1 VARTTNTALTGPPV
15 ERVVAAFYPLL
26 VRKRGGP
33 IVPIAAALVILAG
46 GLALGVY
53 GYDLLTTE
61 YRSPWWQA
69 VPSVAIAWTFLVA
82 GLIAWWRRPA
92 SRLGLLLLLVAAT
105 LLIRKLQYSGD
116 SSLFTV
122 GFALGSL
129 YAAFFVHVVLAYP
142 TGRVRDRLER
152 WFVGATYMLALLLPL
167 AVLLVYDPRRSCVF
181 NCSHPARVRPE
192 SLISV
197 TSDHALFDA
206 MHDLEQVGG
215 YGFVGVALMLL
226 IARRLLTAT
235 PHMRRRLAPLLIAGA
250 AAALRSVSEAVFS
263 FVPRSNIEALALFS
277 VEEAVQIAVPIALL
291 LGLLG
296 ERLARASV
304 ADLVRDLAA
313 TPPADVAVPV
323 GRALDDP
330 TLEVAYWMPS
340 RRGYVDAQGRPYDLP
355 TPDSRRA
362 VTPLAHDGEPVAA
375 LVHDPALL
383 DEPKLLD
390 SVCAAARLSLE
401 NARLHAELQAQ
412 LLKVRESRTR
422 LVSAADAERGR
433 IERDLHDGAQ
443 QRLVALALDL
453 RLAERGLTTADPQTR
468 ALLTAAVDSLQTAVR
483 ELRELA
489 HGVYPAIL
497 TQSGLTAAL
506 DDLAARTPSVPVT
519 IVDAPA
525 ARLPP
530 DVEAAAY
537 FVACEGLANAVK
549 HSGANAV
556 QIAVVTE
563 GRTLLV
569 TVEDDGIGGADADG
583 SGLRGLADRVEARGG
598 RLWIES
604 PAGGGTRI
612 TAELPCES

>member
-1 VARTTNTALTGPPV
+1 
-15 ERVVAAFYPLL
+15 
-26 VRKRGGP
+26 VRKRGWP
-33 IVPIAAALVILAG
+33 IVPVAAALAILAG

-53 GYDLLTTE
+53 GYDLLTTD

-92 SRLGLLLLLVAAT
+92 SRLGLLLLLVAAAM
-105 LLIRKLQYSGD
+105 LVRKLQYSGD
-116 SSLFTV
+116 SALFTV

-152 WFVGATYMLALLLPL
+152 WFVGVTYALAFLLPL

-181 NCSHPARVRPE
+181 NCAHPNRLRPE

-197 TSDHALFDA
+197 TSGHALFTA
-206 MHDLEQVGG
+206 MHDLELIGG
-215 YGFVGVALMLL
+215 YGFVGVALILL
-226 IARRLLTAT
+226 IGRRLLTAT

-263 FVPRSNIEALALFS
+263 LVPRSNVEALTLFS
-277 VEEAVQIAVPIALL
+277 IEEAVQVAVPIALL

-304 ADLVRDLAA
+304 ADLVRDLSG

-323 GRALDDP
+323 GRALNDP
-330 TLEVAYWMPS
+330 TLEVAFWMPS
-340 RRGYVDAQGRPYDLP
+340 RRGYVDAQGRPYELP
-355 TPDSRRA
+355 TAGARRA
-362 VTPLAHDGEPVAA
+362 VTPLAPDGEPVAA

-383 DEPKLLD
+383 EEPKLLD
-390 SVCAAARLSLE
+390 SVCAAARMSLE

-412 LLKVRESRTR
+412 LLKVRESRSR
-422 LVSAADAERGR
+422 LVSAADVERSR

-453 RLAERGLTTADPQTR
+453 RLAERDLAGVDTETK
-468 ALLTAAVDSLQTAVR
+468 ALLSAAVDSLQTAVH

-489 HGVYPAIL
+489 HGVYPSIL
-497 TQSGLTAAL
+497 TQSGLAAAL
-506 DDLAARTPSVPVT
+506 ADLVARTPVPVT
-519 IVDAPA
+519 VVEAPA
-525 ARLPP
+525 VRLPV

-537 FVACEGLANAVK
+537 FVACEALANAVK
-549 HSGANAV
+549 HSGASAV
-556 QIAVVTE
+556 EIAAVTG

-569 TVEDDGIGGADADG
+569 TIEDDGVGGADADG
-583 SGLRGLADRVEARGG
+583 PGLRGLADRVEARGG

-604 PAGGGTRI
+604 PARGGTRI
-612 TAELPCES
+612 TAEMPCES

>member
-1 VARTTNTALTGPPV
+1 MTHTPNTALTGLLLK
-15 ERVVAAFYPLL
+15 RVAAAFYPLL
-26 VRKRGGP
+26 VRKRTGP
-33 IVPIAAALVILAG
+33 VVSIAAALVILAG

-69 VPSVAIAWTFLVA
+69 VPSVALAWTFLVA

-92 SRLGLLLLLVAAT
+92 SRLGPLLLLVAAA
-105 LLIRKLQYSGD
+105 LLVRKLQYSGD
-116 SSLFTV
+116 SSVFTV

-152 WFVGATYMLALLLPL
+152 WFVGATYALALLLPL

-181 NCSHPARVRPE
+181 NCSHPDRVRPE

-197 TSDHALFDA
+197 TSGHTLFVT
-206 MHDLEQVGG
+206 MHDLELVGG
-215 YGFVGVALMLL
+215 YGFVGVALVLL
-226 IARRLLTAT
+226 IARRLLTVT

-263 FVPRSNIEALALFS
+263 FVPRSDIEALTLFS
-277 VEEAVQIAVPIALL
+277 FEEAVQIAVPIALL

-304 ADLVRDLAA
+304 ADLVRDLAG

-323 GRALDDP
+323 GRALSDP

-355 TPDSRRA
+355 APGSRRA

-422 LVSAADAERGR
+422 LVTAADVERGR

-453 RLAERGLTTADPQTR
+453 RLAERGLAAADPKTK
-468 ALLTAAVDSLQTAVR
+468 ALLAAAVDSLQTAVQD
-483 ELRELA
+483 LRELA

-497 TQSGLTAAL
+497 TQSGLAAAL
-506 DDLAARTPSVPVT
+506 DDLAARTPVPVT

-525 ARLPP
+525 KRLPP

-537 FVACEGLANAVK
+537 FVTCEALANAVK

-556 QIAVVTE
+556 QIAVVAE
-563 GRTLLV
+563 ERMLLV
-569 TVEDDGIGGADADG
+569 TVTDDGIGGADADG

-598 RLWIES
+598 RLWVES

-612 TAELPCES
+612 TAEMPCES